1 MPPNGGGAGNG
12 RGRRRAEGERWH
24 AHCLHKL
31 CIAGCRCRQFYCRES
46 RAASAR
52 HYLVLM
58 SEHNPQAALEPRF
71 RSSRCQPE
79 KSSVRSLAWKVE
91 RLNMS
96 LESERG
102 GLSRRITRRQFAAAS
117 SVLLFADWVSG
128 AEEVPKIPPA
138 GPAIAPHRAG
148 DVLNVRDFEPLA
160 RAALPP
166 AHFGYLAT
174 GIDDDR
180 TLRRNE
186 QAFGDYEIR
195 ARRFVDLSNR
205 LLKNRPTEHP

>member
-1 MPPNGGGAGNG
+1 
-12 RGRRRAEGERWH
+12 
-24 AHCLHKL
+24 
-31 CIAGCRCRQFYCRES
+31 
-46 RAASAR
+46 
-52 HYLVLM
+52 
-58 SEHNPQAALEPRF
+58 
-71 RSSRCQPE
+71 
-79 KSSVRSLAWKVE
+79 
-91 RLNMS
+91 MS

-195 ARRFVDLSNR
+195 ARRFVDLSLTPTQASPCSALTGAPR
-205 LLKNRPTEHP
+205 STCPLCRRCVRSTLKEKRPLLVLPRPEQPK